1 MAHPHAMAIPFA
13 AGITAS
19 VFPAPATAIRTNDPV
34 AVAGIRGFAR
44 YQAAAARTIAA
55 MVLGVTA
62 PATERLIE
70 GALNAATTW
79 RYRVAEQSGETELP
93 RYRMPLT
100 MARYRRIG
108 YVGKAREGAT
118 WHAPTGTYFGGLAT
132 PAHHTLG
139 LFGRYAVNRFAE
151 AESCRD
157 TLRNQLVLGNG
168 SVIAGGALLRR
179 SAAADVADLVR
190 RSAALRGE
198 TGEPETGGNA
208 MYAVSAPPA
217 DSETINR
224 AATTALA
231 DALNAAADND
241 IDTASRLWAFGAYCL
256 YQAPRT
262 ARGSDAACRVA
273 LAALGA
279 IALRRIP
286 WLPHDIDLRAQVL
299 EQTVFVEQLIATH
312 HRESPATTGAA
323 PRDDK

>member
-1 MAHPHAMAIPFA
+1 MAHPHAVAIPFA

-34 AVAGIRGFAR
+34 AMAGIRAFAR

-55 MVLGVTA
+55 MVLGA
-62 PATERLIE
+62 PEPATRCLVE
-70 GALNAATTW
+70 GTLNAAATW
-79 RYRVAEQSGETELP
+79 RYRVAEQSGETELS
-93 RYRMPLT
+93 RYRTPST
-100 MARYRRIG
+100 TARYRRIG

-118 WHAPTGTYFGGLAT
+118 WHAPTGTYFGGIPT
-132 PAHHTLG
+132 PAHHTLA

-157 TLRNQLVLGNG
+157 TLRNLLVLDNG

-190 RSAALRGE
+190 RSLALRGE
-198 TGEPETGGNA
+198 TGEAETGGNA

-217 DSETINR
+217 DAEAINH
-224 AATTALA
+224 AATSALA

-241 IDTASRLWAFGAYCL
+241 IATASRLWAFGAYCL

-279 IALRRIP
+279 VALRRIP

-299 EQTVFVEQLIATH
+299 EQDVFVDQLVATH
-312 HRESPATTGAA
+312 HRKTADATTGS
-323 PRDDK
+323 